1 MVKLS
6 TTICW
11 LAFAPVLGR
20 ELKGE
25 LVEDPPR
32 PEYESLYALMTREN
46 NDETPV
52 VAVAIQ
58 CRPLPESDFLVYL
71 LTKKWSVN
79 QHNNLMDKSGKDLKD
94 ALFPPGEYKWADWAD
109 WTEHDKKWADWT
121 EHDKISI
128 AASSDDE
135 AREILGLGKAA
146 TGVTLVVDGGK
157 PHNFQDTVQT
167 LNFTAFDNLGSK
179 KLNVSA
185 YTLKLGECPLAIGY
199 SALVVELAPIIQG
212 ELQEAVVTTAESIP
226 QSGEALGPVN
236 TAEGSSL
243 FSADESWGPV
253 EYILIS
259 VFVGVPLCCCL
270 LFVVC
275 KAISKKKDQ
284 DRSRKEEQEAEQNSS
299 PRLQR
304 PRVSRPHAG
313 NRQ

>member
-6 TTICW
+6 TTIGW

-20 ELKGE
+20 ELKSVVSSE
-25 LVEDPPR
+25 ATE
-32 PEYESLYALMTREN
+32 EYESLDALMTIG
-46 NDETPV
+46 ETPV

-58 CRPLPESDFLVYL
+58 CPSSRGYLVYL

-79 QHNNLMDKSGKDLKD
+79 QHNNLMDKSDDDLKD
-94 ALFPPGEYKWADWAD
+94 ALFPNGEYKWADW
-109 WTEHDKKWADWT
+109 TEHN
-121 EHDKISI
+121 KISI
-128 AASSDDE
+128 AGSSASKD
-135 AREILGLGKAA
+135 RKILGVGD
-146 TGVTLVVDGGK
+146 TGYDLKLEVEKNTGLYTFKG
-157 PHNFQDTVQT
+157 TVQT

-179 KLNVSA
+179 KLTVSA
-185 YTLKLGECPLAIGY
+185 YTLHLETCPTGLKEKVSSIT
-199 SALVVELAPIIQG
+199 VEIAPIDG
-212 ELQEAVVTTAESIP
+212 TLQDPVVTEES
-226 QSGEALGPVN
+226 A
-236 TAEGSSL
+236 L

-284 DRSRKEEQEAEQNSS
+284 DRSRKEQQEAEQNSS

-304 PRVSRPHAG
+304 PRVNRPHAG